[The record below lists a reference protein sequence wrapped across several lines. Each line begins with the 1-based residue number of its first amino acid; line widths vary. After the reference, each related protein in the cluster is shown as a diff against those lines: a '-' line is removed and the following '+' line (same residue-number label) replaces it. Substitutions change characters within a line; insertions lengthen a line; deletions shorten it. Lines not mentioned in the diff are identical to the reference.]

1 MHPEAKLVAET
12 CVRICEDNEALKC
25 ADIIRAIFLQPVQPC
40 ALLTPKVPYED
51 SPN

>member
-12 CVRICEDNEALKC
+12 CVRICEDNEAMQC
-25 ADIIRAIFLQPVQPC
+25 ADIIRKIFLETVQPC
-40 ALLTPKVPYED
+40 VLLNPKAKYED